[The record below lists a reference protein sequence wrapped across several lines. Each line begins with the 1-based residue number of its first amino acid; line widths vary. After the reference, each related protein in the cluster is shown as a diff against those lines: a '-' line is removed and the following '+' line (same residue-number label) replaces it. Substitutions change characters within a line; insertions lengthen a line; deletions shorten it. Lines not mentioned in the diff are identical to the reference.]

1 MELNLQMPTT
11 PAKCLKYFG
20 AKSLTE
26 YEKVEILD
34 FP

>member
-1 MELNLQMPTT
+1 MPIT

-20 AKSLTE
+20 AKVMTD
-26 YEKVEILD
+26 YEKIEILD